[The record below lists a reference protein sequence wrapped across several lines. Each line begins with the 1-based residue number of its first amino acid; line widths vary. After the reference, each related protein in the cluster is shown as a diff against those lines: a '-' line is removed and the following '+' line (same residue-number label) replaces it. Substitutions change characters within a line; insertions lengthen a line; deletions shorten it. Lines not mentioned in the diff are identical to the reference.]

1 MQRNEIII
9 EQFVK
14 TINES
19 QLDVKG
25 DAAMLNRIFE
35 ERDKRKKRGNLFKFF
50 GVAAVVLIG
59 GSFIVW
65 GITGLN
71 QIKETKKLVG
81 PSQQLA
87 LMVPEYTDPSDNV
100 IEQTDVVVKA
110 KVNKTTANK
119 NTNHTTT
126 KQEDKDFA
134 NVVTYKFNNHQ
145 VEVFKQGEEEFI
157 QINVF
162 GADGIEQD
170 VLKIMEDLKKSYKNN
185 EVYVDSVKHK

>member
-87 LMVPEYTDPSDNV
+87 LMVPEYADPSDNV